1 MRQCCSGAM
10 DQRGTQMLVAPL
22 GDTEQP
28 LLAAGRMLPRCQA
41 QPCSQIAAPSEPSS
55 VTHCRNQTSRV
66 HRSDPRDLAQS
77 PTGLVLLGQA
87 HELGVVGP
95 DPLVQLTPFYPQVLD
110 QSANAWRQAI
120 ALFGEDARQRLLQH
134 ISALGNYNLPFQ

>member
-1 MRQCCSGAM
+1 
-10 DQRGTQMLVAPL
+10 MLVAPP
-22 GDTEQP
+22 GETQQP
-28 LLAAGRMLPRCQA
+28 LLARRSNAPAVPG

-55 VTHCRNQTSRV
+55 ATHCRNQTSWSL
-66 HRSDPRDLAQS
+66 RSDPRDLAQS

-120 ALFGEDARQRLLQH
+120 ALFGEDAVNAFSSTYLRWGTIIPRSSK
-134 ISALGNYNLPFQ
+134 IARS